1 LYMIGKVTIKL
12 VLANDREEREL
23 FLEYQEL
30 GYRAVV
36 GKVGSMTAEKIVAA
50 IETAVQREQLLDAA
64 IETAVQRE
72 QLLDNTYRHAHSLYH
87 AIIDSFYG
95 VCRGQLELKEI
106 LRTVGLNFAVVRGPR
121 IVSEDVNDGEWLAVA
136 LYGTIG
142 APKKGFEH
150 EVMGLGIN
158 HL

>member
-1 LYMIGKVTIKL
+1 MYMIGKVTIKL
-12 VLANDREEREL
+12 VLASDQREL
-23 FLEYQEL
+23 SLEYQEL

-50 IETAVQREQLLDAA
+50 IETAVQREQLLD
-64 IETAVQRE
+64 
-72 QLLDNTYRHAHSLYH
+72 NTYRHAHSLYH
-87 AIIDSFYG
+87 AIIDAFYG